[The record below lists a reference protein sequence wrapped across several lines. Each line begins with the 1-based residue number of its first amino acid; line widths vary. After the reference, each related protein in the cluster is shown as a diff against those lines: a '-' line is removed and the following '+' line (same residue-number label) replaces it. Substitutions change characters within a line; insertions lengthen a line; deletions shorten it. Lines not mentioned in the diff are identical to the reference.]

1 MLSGSVSS
9 FSLLD
14 VLCSGSGARLALG
27 TTVIAYLIVYNEA
40 SALSLLFAVL
50 LATIYGIMSAR
61 CKTSLRSLQM
71 PYVRATNKFDFG
83 CLFLAIWLDAL
94 AAMCACAAFARTLS
108 ACLDAMTGGL
118 ARILILGRNAPTN
131 EPWPDVL
138 GVSVVFLVTGMFM
151 LGLEHSRAFSLILTL
166 GMLGLN
172 AILSAVGWW
181 RGDLLAWSAD
191 NYFQPDGI
199 SSVFLATALLTYSFP
214 SDWPQQHRSSR
225 FMGTLI
231 TGLVSVSLLLTA
243 ICLSTIVHYKP
254 HEDYVAVPLFNIL
267 DESGFH
273 KLVPASACMLLLSS
287 SAAFLELF
295 PELYGIVVRL
305 ATSEWRILSKQ
316 ISYESSESG
325 NPVLAVFI
333 AGSMCAMLAFACP
346 LQHLSYTLAASH
358 MGGVFLRAFYLLYT
372 PYRPKFMAPSSESS
386 LSYSRLSTAPIAKS
400 TSCSSAATSS
410 SSRLKRSLWN
420 IGLPKH
426 SGLKKPKTKPKN
438 KQELE
443 KEWLLL
449 GEPTSPCPQ
458 REGRDVESTIL
469 SDGEPPPS
477 DFEYPDKFDKSDSDT
492 STDIDAIVD
501 EYREKI
507 KVTTAGPLERSVRV
521 PTGSSWHVTI
531 FALVVIALGI
541 ALCVAGLM
549 MHWAP
554 ATLTGGIGVLI
565 VAIMMGFIPKYTG
578 SVINV
583 SPVICGMSLLMGVIL
598 FTECA
603 VHSWPGL
610 VIWLLAGLILVVR
623 CDKYC
628 CNCFEPT
635 TMLNAQLIPSV
646 SGKTHSGTGSGSVK
660 AAGSS
665 SNLSTGPSTSIR
677 IPRPPKGVGVVSMP
691 QRINGHR

>member
-1 MLSGSVSS
+1 MSSG
-9 FSLLD
+9 SLLD

-27 TTVIAYLIVYNEA
+27 TSVVSYLIVYNEA
-40 SALSLLFAVL
+40 SAPSLLVAVF
-50 LATIYGIMSAR
+50 LATIYGTMSAR

-71 PYVRATNKFDFG
+71 AYVRATNKFDFG
-83 CLFLAIWLDAL
+83 CLFLATWLDAL
-94 AAMCACAAFARTLS
+94 AAMCACAALARTLS

-118 ARILILGRNAPTN
+118 ARILILGRNAPAN

-166 GMLGLN
+166 GMFGLN

-181 RGDLLAWSAD
+181 RGDMLAWTTE
-191 NYFQPDGI
+191 NKFQPDGL

-214 SDWPQQHRSSR
+214 SDWPQQHRSGR
-225 FMGTLI
+225 FTATLI
-231 TGLVSVSLLLTA
+231 TGLVSISLLLTA
-243 ICLSTIVHYKP
+243 ICLSTVVHYKT

-267 DESGFH
+267 DENGFH
-273 KLVPASACMLLLSS
+273 KLVPASACMLLLTS

-346 LQHLSYTLAASH
+346 LQHLSYTLAAGH
-358 MGGVFLRAFYLLYT
+358 MGGAFLRAFYLLYT

-386 LSYSRLSTAPIAKS
+386 LSYSRLSTAPIARS
-400 TSCSSAATSS
+400 SSYSSAATSS
-410 SSRLKRSLWN
+410 SSRLKRSLWK

-426 SGLKKPKTKPKN
+426 GGLKKPKSKPRN

-521 PTGSSWHVTI
+521 PTVSSWRVTI
-531 FALVVIALGI
+531 FAIVVIGLGI
-541 ALCVAGLM
+541 ALCIAGLM

-554 ATLTGGIGVLI
+554 AALTGGIGVLI
-565 VAIMMGFIPKYTG
+565 VTIMMGFVPKYTG

-583 SPVICGMSLLMGVIL
+583 NPVICGMSLLMGVIL
-598 FTECA
+598 FSECA
-603 VHSWPGL
+603 RHSWPGL
-610 VIWLLAGLILVVR
+610 LIWMMAGLILVVR

-628 CNCFEPT
+628 CNCFEHT

-646 SGKTHSGTGSGSVK
+646 SGKTNGGSATGST
-660 AAGSS
+660 
-665 SNLSTGPSTSIR
+665 SNLAGPSTSIR
-677 IPRPPKGVGVVSMP
+677 IPRPPKGVGVVGLP

>member
-1 MLSGSVSS
+1 MSSG
-9 FSLLD
+9 SLLD

-27 TTVIAYLIVYNEA
+27 TSVISYLIVYNEA
-40 SALSLLFAVL
+40 SAPSLLFAVL
-50 LATIYGIMSAR
+50 LATIYGTLAAR

-83 CLFLAIWLDAL
+83 CLFLATWLDAL
-94 AAMCACAAFARTLS
+94 AAMCACAALARTLS

-118 ARILILGRNAPTN
+118 ARILILGRNAPAN

-166 GMLGLN
+166 GMFGLN

-181 RGDLLAWSAD
+181 RGDMLAWSAE

-214 SDWPQQHRSSR
+214 SDWPQQHRSGR
-225 FMGTLI
+225 FTATLI
-231 TGLVSVSLLLTA
+231 TGLVSTSLLLTA
-243 ICLSTIVHYKP
+243 ICLSTVVHYKT

-273 KLVPASACMLLLSS
+273 KLVPASACMLLLTS

-346 LQHLSYTLAASH
+346 LQHLSYTLAAGH
-358 MGGVFLRAFYLLYT
+358 MGGVFLRAFYLLYI

-400 TSCSSAATSS
+400 SSYSSATTSS
-410 SSRLKRSLWN
+410 SSRLKRSLWK

-426 SGLKKPKTKPKN
+426 SGLKKPKSKPRN

-521 PTGSSWHVTI
+521 PTVSSWRVTM
-531 FALVVIALGI
+531 FALVVIGLGI
-541 ALCVAGLM
+541 ALCIAGLM

-554 ATLTGGIGVLI
+554 AALTGGIGVLI
-565 VAIMMGFIPKYTG
+565 VTIMMGFIPKYTG

-598 FTECA
+598 FSGCA
-603 VHSWPGL
+603 IHSWPGL
-610 VIWLLAGLILVVR
+610 LIWLMAGLIMVVR

-628 CNCFEPT
+628 CNCFEHT
-635 TMLNAQLIPSV
+635 TILNAQLIPSV
-646 SGKTHSGTGSGSVK
+646 SGKSSAGSASGSV
-660 AAGSS
+660 A
-665 SNLSTGPSTSIR
+665 NLAGPSTSIR
-677 IPRPPKGVGVVSMP
+677 IPRPPKGVGVVGLP
-691 QRINGHR
+691 QRVNGHR

>member
-1 MLSGSVSS
+1 MSSG
-9 FSLLD
+9 SLLD

-27 TTVIAYLIVYNEA
+27 TSVISYLIVYNEA
-40 SALSLLFAVL
+40 SAPSLLFAVL
-50 LATIYGIMSAR
+50 LATIYGTLAAR

-71 PYVRATNKFDFG
+71 AYVRATNKFDFG
-83 CLFLAIWLDAL
+83 CLFLATWLDAL
-94 AAMCACAAFARTLS
+94 AAMCACAALARTLS

-118 ARILILGRNAPTN
+118 ARILILGRNAPAN

-166 GMLGLN
+166 GMFGLN

-181 RGDLLAWSAD
+181 RGDMLAWSAD

-214 SDWPQQHRSSR
+214 SDWPQQHRSGR
-225 FMGTLI
+225 FTATLI

-243 ICLSTIVHYKP
+243 FCLSTMVHYKT

-273 KLVPASACMLLLSS
+273 KLVPASACMLLLTS

-346 LQHLSYTLAASH
+346 LQHLSYTLAAGH
-358 MGGVFLRAFYLLYT
+358 MGGVFLRAFYLLYV

-400 TSCSSAATSS
+400 SSYSSSATSS
-410 SSRLKRSLWN
+410 SSRLKRSLWK

-426 SGLKKPKTKPKN
+426 SGLKKPKTKPRN

-521 PTGSSWHVTI
+521 PTVSSWRVTM
-531 FALVVIALGI
+531 FAIVVIGLGI
-541 ALCVAGLM
+541 ALCMAGLM

-554 ATLTGGIGVLI
+554 AALTGGIGVLI
-565 VAIMMGFIPKYTG
+565 VTIMMGFIPKYTG

-598 FTECA
+598 FSGCA

-610 VIWLLAGLILVVR
+610 LIWVMAGLIMVVR

-628 CNCFEPT
+628 CNCFEHT
-635 TMLNAQLIPSV
+635 TILNAQLIPSV
-646 SGKTHSGTGSGSVK
+646 SGKTNAGSASGS
-660 AAGSS
+660 AA
-665 SNLSTGPSTSIR
+665 NLAGPSTSIR
-677 IPRPPKGVGVVSMP
+677 IPRPPKGVGVVGLP
-691 QRINGHR
+691 QRVNGHR

>member
-1 MLSGSVSS
+1 MSSG
-9 FSLLD
+9 SLLD
-14 VLCSGSGARLALG
+14 ALCSGGGARLALG
-27 TTVIAYLIVYNEA
+27 TSIVSYLIVYNEA
-40 SALSLLFAVL
+40 SATSMLFGVW
-50 LATIYGIMSAR
+50 LATLYGIFSLVI
-61 CKTSLRSLQM
+61 KTSLRSLQM
-71 PYVRATNKFDFG
+71 PYVRATNKFDHG
-83 CLFLAIWLDAL
+83 SLFLAIWLDAL
-94 AAMCACAAFARTLS
+94 AAMCACAALARTLS

-118 ARILILGRNAPTN
+118 ARILILGRNAPAN

-151 LGLEHSRAFSLILTL
+151 LGLVHSKAFSLILTL
-166 GMLGLN
+166 GMFGLN

-181 RGDLLAWSAD
+181 RGDLLAWSTD
-191 NYFQPDGI
+191 SYFQPDGV
-199 SSVFLATALLTYSFP
+199 SSVFLSAALLTYTFP
-214 SDWPQQHRSSR
+214 SDWPQQHRSGRYTSS
-225 FMGTLI
+225 LI
-231 TGLVSVSLLLTA
+231 TALVSVSLLLTA
-243 ICLSTIVHYKP
+243 VCLSTVVHFKAR
-254 HEDYVAVPLFNIL
+254 EEYVAVPLFNIL

-273 KLVPASACMLLLSS
+273 KLVPASACMLLLTS

-333 AGSMCAMLAFACP
+333 AGSLCAMLAFACP

-358 MGGVFLRAFYLLYT
+358 IGAGFLRAFYLLYT
-372 PYRPKFMAPSSESS
+372 PYRPKFMHPSSESS

-400 TSCSSAATSS
+400 SSCSSAATSS

-420 IGLPKH
+420 ISLAKH
-426 SGLKKPKTKPKN
+426 SGLKKPKTKPRN
-438 KQELE
+438 KQEVE

-521 PTGSSWHVTI
+521 PTVSSWRVTI

-541 ALCVAGLM
+541 ALCVAGLQ
-549 MHWAP
+549 MHWPP
-554 ATLTGGIGVLI
+554 AAFTGAIGVLI
-565 VAIMMGFIPKYTG
+565 VAIIMGFIPKYTG

-583 SPVICGMSLLMGVIL
+583 SPVLCGMSLLLGVIL
-598 FTECA
+598 FSGCA

-610 VIWLLAGLILVVR
+610 VIWLVAGLIMVVR
-623 CDKYC
+623 CDRFC
-628 CNCFEPT
+628 CNCFEHT
-635 TMLNAQLIPSV
+635 SMMNAQLIPSV
-646 SGKTHSGTGSGSVK
+646 SGKTTASSASGSS
-660 AAGSS
+660 GGP
-665 SNLSTGPSTSIR
+665 GPSTSIR
-677 IPRPPKGVGVVSMP
+677 IPRPPKGVGVVSLP

>member
-1 MLSGSVSS
+1 MSSG
-9 FSLLD
+9 SLLD

-27 TTVIAYLIVYNEA
+27 TSVISYLIVYNEA
-40 SALSLLFAVL
+40 SAPSMLFGVL
-50 LATIYGIMSAR
+50 LATLYGSMSAR

-71 PYVRATNKFDFG
+71 PYVRATNKFDYG

-94 AAMCACAAFARTLS
+94 AAMCACAALARTLS

-151 LGLEHSRAFSLILTL
+151 LGLEHSKAFSLIMTL
-166 GMLGLN
+166 GMFGLN

-181 RGDLLAWSAD
+181 RGDLLAWSTD

-199 SSVFLATALLTYSFP
+199 SSVFLATALLSYSFP
-214 SDWPQQHRSSR
+214 SDWPQQHRSGRYAAS
-225 FMGTLI
+225 LI
-231 TGLVSVSLLLTA
+231 TSLVCVSLLLTA
-243 ICLSTIVHYKP
+243 VCLSTVVHYKT
-254 HEDYVAVPLFNIL
+254 HEEYVAVPLFNVL

-273 KLVPASACMLLLSS
+273 KLVPASACMLLLTS
-287 SAAFLELF
+287 SAAFLEIF

-333 AGSMCAMLAFACP
+333 AGSLCAMLAFACP

-358 MGGVFLRAFYLLYT
+358 IGAGFLRAFYLLYT
-372 PYRPKFMAPSSESS
+372 PYRPKFMQPSCESS

-400 TSCSSAATSS
+400 SSCSSAATSS

-420 IGLPKH
+420 ISLTKH
-426 SGLKKPKTKPKN
+426 TGLKKPKTKPRN
-438 KQELE
+438 KQEVE

-521 PTGSSWHVTI
+521 PTVSSWRVTI

-541 ALCVAGLM
+541 ALCVAGLT

-554 ATLTGGIGVLI
+554 ASFTGAIGVFI
-565 VAIMMGFIPKYTG
+565 VTIMMGFIPKYTG

-583 SPVICGMSLLMGVIL
+583 SPVLCGMSLLLCVVL
-598 FTECA
+598 FSGCA

-610 VIWLLAGLILVVR
+610 IIWLLAGLIMVVR
-623 CDKYC
+623 CDKVC
-628 CNCFEPT
+628 CNCFEHSS
-635 TMLNAQLIPSV
+635 MMNAQLIPSV
-646 SGKTHSGTGSGSVK
+646 SGKTIASGVKKASLASGSG
-660 AAGSS
+660 
-665 SNLSTGPSTSIR
+665 LSGAGPSTSIR
-677 IPRPPKGVGVVSMP
+677 IPRPPKTVGVVSLP

>member
-1 MLSGSVSS
+1 MSSG
-9 FSLLD
+9 SLLD

-27 TTVIAYLIVYNEA
+27 ASVISYLIVYNEA
-40 SALSLLFAVL
+40 SAPSLLVGVV
-50 LATIYGIMSAR
+50 LATVYGAMAAR

-71 PYVRATNKFDFG
+71 PYVRATNKFDFS

-94 AAMCACAAFARTLS
+94 ATVCACAALARTLS

-118 ARILILGRNAPTN
+118 ARILILGRNAPAN

-166 GMLGLN
+166 GMFGLN

-181 RGDLLAWSAD
+181 RGDMLAWSAD
-191 NYFQPDGI
+191 SYFQPDGI
-199 SSVFLATALLTYSFP
+199 SSVFLGTALLTYSFP
-214 SDWPQQHRSSR
+214 GDWPQQLRGGR
-225 FMGTLI
+225 FTATLI
-231 TGLVSVSLLLTA
+231 TGLVSTSLLLTA
-243 ICLSTIVHYKP
+243 ICLSTVVHYRSQ
-254 HEDYVAVPLFNIL
+254 EDYVAVPLFNIL
-267 DESGFH
+267 DENGFH
-273 KLVPASACMLLLSS
+273 KLVPASACMLLLTS

-346 LQHLSYTLAASH
+346 LQHLSYTLAAGH
-358 MGGVFLRAFYLLYT
+358 MGGVFLRALYLLYI
-372 PYRPKFMAPSSESS
+372 PYRPKYMAPSSESS
-386 LSYSRLSTAPIAKS
+386 LSYSRLSTAPFAKS
-400 TSCSSAATSS
+400 SSYSSAATSS
-410 SSRLKRSLWN
+410 SSRLKRSLWK

-426 SGLKKPKTKPKN
+426 SNLKKPKTKPRN

-521 PTGSSWHVTI
+521 PTVSSWRVTI
-531 FALVVIALGI
+531 FAIVVIGLGI
-541 ALCVAGLM
+541 ALCIAGLM

-554 ATLTGGIGVLI
+554 AALTGGIGVLI
-565 VAIMMGFIPKYTG
+565 VTIMMGFIPKYTG

-598 FTECA
+598 FSGCA
-603 VHSWPGL
+603 IHSWPGL
-610 VIWLLAGLILVVR
+610 LIWLMAGLILVIR

-628 CNCFEPT
+628 CNCFEHT
-635 TMLNAQLIPSV
+635 TIMNAQLIPSV
-646 SGKTHSGTGSGSVK
+646 SGKSNMGSASGS
-660 AAGSS
+660 A
-665 SNLSTGPSTSIR
+665 SNLAGPSTSIR
-677 IPRPPKGVGVVSMP
+677 IPRPPKGMGVVGLP
-691 QRINGHR
+691 QRINEHR

>member
-1 MLSGSVSS
+1 FRPS
-9 FSLLD
+9 SLLD

-27 TTVIAYLIVYNEA
+27 TSVISYLIVYNEA
-40 SALSLLFAVL
+40 SAPSLLFAVV
-50 LATIYGIMSAR
+50 LATIYGTMAAR

-94 AAMCACAAFARTLS
+94 AAMCACAALARTLS

-166 GMLGLN
+166 GMFGLN

-181 RGDLLAWSAD
+181 RGDLVAWSTEHS
-191 NYFQPDGI
+191 FQPDGI
-199 SSVFLATALLTYSFP
+199 SSVFLAAALLTYSFP
-214 SDWPQQHRSSR
+214 SDWPQQHRGGR
-225 FMGTLI
+225 FTITLI
-231 TGLVSVSLLLTA
+231 TGLVSISLLLTA
-243 ICLSTIVHYKP
+243 ICLSTVVHYKT

-273 KLVPASACMLLLSS
+273 KLVPASACMLLLTS

-346 LQHLSYTLAASH
+346 LQHLSYTLAAGH

-400 TSCSSAATSS
+400 SSCSSAATSS

-420 IGLPKH
+420 IGLTKH
-426 SGLKKPKTKPKN
+426 SSLKKPKSKTRN

-458 REGRDVESTIL
+458 RESRDVESTIL

-477 DFEYPDKFDKSDSDT
+477 DFEYPEKFDKSDSDT

-521 PTGSSWHVTI
+521 PTVSSWRVTI
-531 FALVVIALGI
+531 FAIVVIALGI

-554 ATLTGGIGVLI
+554 AALTGGIGVLI
-565 VAIMMGFIPKYTG
+565 VTFMMGFIPKYTG

-583 SPVICGMSLLMGVIL
+583 SPVLCGMSLLMGVIL
-598 FTECA
+598 FSSCA

-610 VIWLLAGLILVVR
+610 LIWLMAGLVLVIR

-628 CNCFEPT
+628 CNCFEHT
-635 TMLNAQLIPSV
+635 TIMNAQLIPSV
-646 SGKTHSGTGSGSVK
+646 SGKTNPGS
-660 AAGSS
+660 AAGST
-665 SNLSTGPSTSIR
+665 SNLAGPSTSIR
-677 IPRPPKGVGVVSMP
+677 IPRPPKGVGVVSLP

>member
-1 MLSGSVSS
+1 
-9 FSLLD
+9 
-14 VLCSGSGARLALG
+14 
-27 TTVIAYLIVYNEA
+27 
-40 SALSLLFAVL
+40 
-50 LATIYGIMSAR
+50 MSAR

-83 CLFLAIWLDAL
+83 CLFLATWLDAL
-94 AAMCACAAFARTLS
+94 AAMCACAALARTLS
-108 ACLDAMTGGL
+108 SCLDAMTGGL
-118 ARILILGRNAPTN
+118 ARILILGRNAPAN

-166 GMLGLN
+166 GMFGLN

-181 RGDLLAWSAD
+181 RGDMLAWSTD
-191 NYFQPDGI
+191 NYFQPDGL

-214 SDWPQQHRSSR
+214 SDWPQQHRSGR
-225 FMGTLI
+225 FTATLI
-231 TGLVSVSLLLTA
+231 TGLVSISLLLTA
-243 ICLSTIVHYKP
+243 ICLSTVVHYKT
-254 HEDYVAVPLFNIL
+254 HEEYVAVPLFNIL

-273 KLVPASACMLLLSS
+273 KLVPASACMLLLTS

-333 AGSMCAMLAFACP
+333 GGSMCAMLAFACP
-346 LQHLSYTLAASH
+346 LQHLSYTLAAGH
-358 MGGVFLRAFYLLYT
+358 MGGVFLRAFYLLYI

-400 TSCSSAATSS
+400 SSYSSAATSS
-410 SSRLKRSLWN
+410 SSRLKRSLWK
-420 IGLPKH
+420 IGLPKNR
-426 SGLKKPKTKPKN
+426 GLKKPKTKPRN

-521 PTGSSWHVTI
+521 PTVSSWRVTI
-531 FALVVIALGI
+531 FAIVVIGLGI
-541 ALCVAGLM
+541 ALCIAGLV

-554 ATLTGGIGVLI
+554 AAFTGGIGVLI
-565 VAIMMGFIPKYTG
+565 VTIMMGFIPKYTG

-583 SPVICGMSLLMGVIL
+583 SPMICGMSLLMGVIL
-598 FTECA
+598 FSECA
-603 VHSWPGL
+603 IHSWPGL
-610 VIWLLAGLILVVR
+610 LIWMMAGLILVIR

-628 CNCFEPT
+628 CNCFEHT

-646 SGKTHSGTGSGSVK
+646 SGKTNAGSASGST
-660 AAGSS
+660 
-665 SNLSTGPSTSIR
+665 SNLAGPSTSIR
-677 IPRPPKGVGVVSMP
+677 IPRPPKGVGVVGLP

>member
-1 MLSGSVSS
+1 MSSG
-9 FSLLD
+9 SLLD

-27 TTVIAYLIVYNEA
+27 TSVVSYLIVYNEA
-40 SALSLLFAVL
+40 SAPSLLVAVF
-50 LATIYGIMSAR
+50 LATIYGTMSAR

-83 CLFLAIWLDAL
+83 CLFLATWLDAL
-94 AAMCACAAFARTLS
+94 AAMCACAALARTLS

-118 ARILILGRNAPTN
+118 ARILILGRNAPAN

-166 GMLGLN
+166 GMFGLN

-181 RGDLLAWSAD
+181 RGDMLAWTTE
-191 NYFQPDGI
+191 NKFQPDGL

-214 SDWPQQHRSSR
+214 SDWPQQHRSGR
-225 FMGTLI
+225 FTATLI
-231 TGLVSVSLLLTA
+231 TGLVSISLLLTA
-243 ICLSTIVHYKP
+243 ICLSTVVHY
-254 HEDYVAVPLFNIL
+254 N
-267 DESGFH
+267 
-273 KLVPASACMLLLSS
+273 

-346 LQHLSYTLAASH
+346 LQHLSYTLAAGH
-358 MGGVFLRAFYLLYT
+358 M
-372 PYRPKFMAPSSESS
+372 
-386 LSYSRLSTAPIAKS
+386 APIAKS
-400 TSCSSAATSS
+400 SSYSSATTSS
-410 SSRLKRSLWN
+410 SSRLKRSLWK

-426 SGLKKPKTKPKN
+426 GGLKKPKSKPRN

-521 PTGSSWHVTI
+521 PTVSSWRVTI
-531 FALVVIALGI
+531 FAIVVIGLGI
-541 ALCVAGLM
+541 ALCIAGLM

-554 ATLTGGIGVLI
+554 AALTGGIGVLI
-565 VAIMMGFIPKYTG
+565 VTIMMGFVPKYTG

-583 SPVICGMSLLMGVIL
+583 NPVICGMSLLMGVIL
-598 FTECA
+598 FSECA
-603 VHSWPGL
+603 RHSWPGL
-610 VIWLLAGLILVVR
+610 LIWMMAGLILVIR

-628 CNCFEPT
+628 CNCFEHT

-646 SGKTHSGTGSGSVK
+646 SGKTNGGSASGST
-660 AAGSS
+660 
-665 SNLSTGPSTSIR
+665 SNLAGPSTSIR
-677 IPRPPKGVGVVSMP
+677 IPRPPKGVGVVGLP

>member
-1 MLSGSVSS
+1 VSLC
-9 FSLLD
+9 SLLD

-27 TTVIAYLIVYNEA
+27 TSVISYLIVYNEA
-40 SALSLLFAVL
+40 SAPCLLLAVP
-50 LATIYGIMSAR
+50 LATIYGTLSAR

-83 CLFLAIWLDAL
+83 CLFLAIWMDAL
-94 AAMCACAAFARTLS
+94 ATMCACAALARTLS

-166 GMLGLN
+166 GMFGLN

-181 RGDLLAWSAD
+181 RGDLSAWSAE

-199 SSVFLATALLTYSFP
+199 SSVLLAAALLTYSFP
-214 SDWPQQHRSSR
+214 SDWTQQHRSGR
-225 FMGTLI
+225 FTGSLI
-231 TGLVSVSLLLTA
+231 AGLVCMSLLLTA
-243 ICLSTIVHYKP
+243 ICLSTVVHYKS
-254 HEDYVAVPLFNIL
+254 HEEYVAVPLFNIL

-273 KLVPASACMLLLSS
+273 KLVPASACMLLLTS

-316 ISYESSESG
+316 ICYESSESG

-346 LQHLSYTLAASH
+346 LQHLSYTLAAGH

-372 PYRPKFMAPSSESS
+372 PYRPKFLAPSSESS

-400 TSCSSAATSS
+400 ASCSSAATSS

-426 SGLKKPKTKPKN
+426 SGLKKPKAKPKN

-458 REGRDVESTIL
+458 REGRDVESTVL

-521 PTGSSWHVTI
+521 PTGSSWHVTL
-531 FALVVIALGI
+531 FAIVVIALGI

-549 MHWAP
+549 MHWPP
-554 ATLTGGIGVLI
+554 ATFTGAIGVLI
-565 VAIMMGFIPKYTG
+565 VSFMMGFIPKYTG

-583 SPVICGMSLLMGVIL
+583 SPVICGLSLLLGVT
-598 FTECA
+598 FFSACS

-610 VIWLLAGLILVVR
+610 VTWLLAGLVLVIR

-628 CNCFEPT
+628 CNCFEHT

-646 SGKTHSGTGSGSVK
+646 SGKTNNAGA

-665 SNLSTGPSTSIR
+665 TSLAQGSAGPSTSIR
-677 IPRPPKGVGVVSMP
+677 IPRPPKGVGVVTLP
-691 QRINGHR
+691 QRFNGHR